1 MAVRE
6 KGDAVTIVFRTALAA
21 AVTWCVVS
29 TTALGQ
35 GTPDPINVAITL
47 SGAVTVERGE
57 RNTNFFIR
65 SSSADVLV
73 SMMNE
78 HALSPAP
85 NKSMSYEW
93 AQRLARAPKMSIAIG
108 DVRDDMKTSTALNEV
123 MMCFTDPAPERKGG
137 EVTYLLQCV
146 AWDMTKA
153 LKSDGKQVVE
163 MAVSILAKMGDPAD
177 AYLGKP
183 RPENSLVYVRLQN

>member
-6 KGDAVTIVFRTALAA
+6 KGDAVTIVFRRSFAV

-29 TTALGQ
+29 STALGQ
-35 GTPDPINVAITL
+35 GTLDPLDVAITL

-57 RNTNFFIR
+57 KNSNFFIR

-73 SMMNE
+73 AMMNA
-78 HALSPAP
+78 HAFSQAP
-85 NKSMSYEW
+85 NTSMSYQW
-93 AQRLARAPKMSIAIG
+93 AQRLSRAPRISIAVG

-123 MMCFTDPAPERKGG
+123 MMCFTDPAPERKAG

-146 AWDMTKA
+146 AWDTTRA
-153 LKSDGKQVVE
+153 LKVEGKQVIE
-163 MAVSILAKMGDPAD
+163 MAVSILAKTGDPAD
-177 AYLGKP
+177 AYLGKS
-183 RPENSLVYVRLQN
+183 RPADSLVYVRLQD